1 MIEASEAEE
10 SLDRALADRDLRA
23 VSAQLTGMSEHRVV
37 RYIERAPNRRAAI
50 VFRLLGKDLAV
61 DVFERLD
68 PSVQS
73 ELFLGLQDRDVADLF
88 AELDPDD
95 RVSLMDELPALV
107 ARRLMQQLTPR
118 ERDLTS
124 VILGH
129 RSGSVGR
136 RMSPEYVSTHPHLTV
151 AETLAVVRR
160 GVADAETIYTLPV
173 TDRAKKLIGVVSL
186 RDLFEAAPE
195 ELIADLMSKVHFA
208 NATDDEEKV
217 ARLCVD
223 LGVLAVPIVDSETR
237 LLGILTIDDAQR
249 MLRQAEE
256 EDTARAGGAEPLR
269 RPYLSTPV
277 ARVARARVV
286 WLLVLAM
293 SAILTV
299 QVLEI
304 FEATLEQKVVLA
316 LFIPLL
322 TGTGGNTGA
331 QAATTITRALAM
343 GDVRTGDVWRVM
355 ANEVRVG
362 AMLGLLLGTLGLT
375 LAGLVYGLATGVV
388 IGSTLFCVCS
398 MAATVGGVMPLI
410 AKKIRVDPAV
420 FSTPFITTF
429 CDATGLVIYFTI
441 AKIVLGI

>member
-1 MIEASEAEE
+1 MIEAFAAEG

-23 VSAQLTGMSEHRVV
+23 VSAQLTGMSEHRIVG
-37 RYIERAPNRRAAI
+37 YIERAPNRRAAV
-50 VFRLLGKDLAV
+50 VFRLLAKDTAV
-61 DVFERLD
+61 DVFLRLD
-68 PSVQS
+68 PLVQG

-88 AELDPDD
+88 TELDPDD

-107 ARRLMQQLTPR
+107 ARRLMQKLTAR
-118 ERDLTS
+118 EREMTA

-129 RSGSVGR
+129 RSGSIGR

-151 AETLAVVRR
+151 AETLDVVSRR
-160 GVADAETIYTLPV
+160 VADAETIYTLPV
-173 TDRAKKLIGVVSL
+173 TDRDKRLVGIVSL
-186 RDLFEAAPE
+186 RDLFESVPE
-195 ELIADLMSKVHFA
+195 QLISEAMSKAHFA
-208 NATDDEEKV
+208 RADDDEEAV
-217 ARLCVD
+217 ARLCID
-223 LGVLAVPIVDSETR
+223 LGVLAMPIVDSETR
-237 LLGILTIDDAQR
+237 LLGILTSDDAYR

-256 EDTARAGGAEPLR
+256 EDVARAGGAEPLR

-277 ARVARARVV
+277 VRVARARVV

-304 FEATLEQKVVLA
+304 FETTLEQKVVLA

-355 ANEVRVG
+355 LNEVRVG
-362 AMLGLLLGTLGLT
+362 AMLGLLLGSLGLA
-375 LAGLVYGLATGVV
+375 LAGFVYGLPTGVV
-388 IGSTLFCVCS
+388 IGSTLFCVCA
-398 MAATVGGVMPLI
+398 MAATVGGVMPLL
-410 AKKIRVDPAV
+410 AKKLRVDPAV

-441 AKIVLGI
+441 AKVVLGI